1 MKTYTIDIT
10 QNTYNRLREMA
21 NARDRTPTEMLAIA
35 VNLLHVALPSI
46 KEINKRLFV
55 PAPRRSAPNTKP

>member
-10 QNTYNRLREMA
+10 QNTYNRLREIA
-21 NARDRTPTEMLAIA
+21 NARGRTPTEMLAIA

-46 KEINKRLFV
+46 KEINKQLFV

>member
-10 QNTYNRLREMA
+10 QNTYNRLKEMA
-21 NARDRTPTEMLAIA
+21 NARDKTPTEMLAIA

-46 KEINKRLFV
+46 KEINKKLFI
-55 PAPRRSAPNTKP
+55 PAPRGSAPSPKL